1 MKRLIDCNY
10 SDIQRMDAGNLMQ
23 AIRYSEGRVIASEI
37 IASAQPLV
45 DKVSNVELAAAFG
58 ADILVL
64 NLYDV
69 NEPRINGMPP
79 RDGSQDSN
87 LSFGQVFDGQGRT
100 LRDVR
105 EWTGRPVAVNLE
117 PVEYSHAGASEG
129 RLATARNA
137 EKAVNQG
144 ANLILVTGNPG
155 SGVTMAAISRALKEM
170 KAATGDSVIT
180 FAGRIHA
187 AGTGEPVV
195 AEKDIQLL
203 ADAGADG
210 VILPAPGTVPGITLD
225 ISYSLVNAVHQAGLL
240 AWNGIGTSQEGAQEQ
255 VIEQIAMMSKMSG
268 ADVHHIGDS
277 GMFGIAPPKNIYAYS
292 LAIRGRRHTWHRMA
306 SSHQR

>member
-10 SDIQRMDAGNLMQ
+10 SDIQRMDAGSLLQ

-69 NEPRINGMPP
+69 NNPRINGMLPK
-79 RDGSQDSN
+79 DGRQGSN
-87 LSFGQVFDGQGRT
+87 LSFGQVFNGNGRT
-100 LRDVR
+100 LHDVR
-105 EWTGRPVAVNLE
+105 EWTGRLAAINLE
-117 PVEYSHAGASEG
+117 PLEHLHAEIADG
-129 RLATARNA
+129 RLASAQNA
-137 EKAVNQG
+137 EKAAKQG
-144 ANLILVTGNPG
+144 ANMILVTGNPG
-155 SGVTMAAISRALKEM
+155 SGVTMTGIGLAVKRM
-170 KAATGDSVIT
+170 KAATGNSVVY

-187 AGTGEPVV
+187 AGTCEPVV
-195 AEKDIQLL
+195 TENDIQLL

-225 ISYSLVNAVHQAGLL
+225 ISYSLVNAVHKAGLL

-255 VIEQIAMMSKMSG
+255 VIEQIALMSKMSG

-277 GMFGIAPPKNIYAYS
+277 GMFGIAPPENIYAYS